1 MMRASVISSKVERS
15 IMSYNVSMKFFF
27 VVLLLCGIS
36 YGGYVYYR
44 GSRSDLPITSSPI
57 ESSSNLSIAQSGNKL
72 SELAAVLGASVS
84 NTFEN
89 GKELLSSATNGASEP
104 IINELVKKTTET
116 LKDLPRK
123 EAEKIKYEFC
133 KGVITEYENK

>member
-1 MMRASVISSKVERS
+1 
-15 IMSYNVSMKFFF
+15 MKR
-27 VVLLLCGIS
+27 LLGLILLAGLV

-44 GSRSDLPITSSPI
+44 QSTLGGNELTSSLPP
-57 ESSSNLSIAQSGNKL
+57 QNKL
-72 SELAAVLGASVS
+72 SIEEPIGKLTDLASVLGASIS

-89 GKELLSSATNGASEP
+89 GKELLSDATSGKSEP
-104 IINELVKKTTET
+104 IINQLVSKTTET

-133 KGVITEYENK
+133 RSIVEEYENKSTNN

>member
-1 MMRASVISSKVERS
+1 
-15 IMSYNVSMKFFF
+15 MKQLLG
-27 VVLLLCGIS
+27 LLLLAGLV

-44 GSRSDLPITSSPI
+44 QSTHGGNESTSSLPPQNQLSI
-57 ESSSNLSIAQSGNKL
+57 EEPVGKLSNLAT
-72 SELAAVLGASVS
+72 VLGASIS

-89 GKELLSSATNGASEP
+89 GKELLSDATSGKSEP
-104 IINELVKKTTET
+104 IINQLLSKTTEI

-133 KGVITEYENK
+133 RGVVEEYESK